1 MDSLSGGHAEF
12 QGFLWQREVNKWA
25 VRGLLFF
32 KPKKITSKEKCTQAE
47 PWVFFSFEGRTFLQK
62 NRFCSFA
69 DIGRDCGQVYKLL
82 QMLSLSKSQLVSA
95 RAIRVKWL
103 EQY

>member
-1 MDSLSGGHAEF
+1 MDSLSGHAEF

-32 KPKKITSKEKCTQAE
+32 QAKENYLKGKMRTGRALG
-47 PWVFFSFEGRTFLQK
+47 FFSFEGRTFLQK

-69 DIGRDCGQVYKLL
+69 DIGRACGQVY
-82 QMLSLSKSQLVSA
+82 
-95 RAIRVKWL
+95 
-103 EQY
+103 